1 MCRKNS
7 RTPDSLFYYGEKLLA
22 HGKKHNHLKA
32 KIEKYFAMGYATR
45 LKAKPDLAIVYL
57 DSIKLSKEANKM
69 ENVAYAYNDLGIL
82 QKQQAKYSDALSYY
96 DKGLIN
102 NPYNATKWQR
112 ITTKIVD
119 GGKHI
124 TNISLSSNKL
134 KGELPESIG
143 NLTKL
148 INLQIGSNEI
158 SGAIPST
165 FGNLAS
171 LETLYLNSNKI
182 TSLPTEM
189 SNMLALKTVYLQN
202 NEIKGN
208 LPDFTNATNLTS
220 LYISSN
226 KFQFGDFENEF
237 IDYQNL
243 QTFSYSNQAKVGVEE
258 TVDFGD
264 GYDKTLEAVVSGTN
278 NMYQWYKNGS
288 PITDATSKEYVITDA
303 TQQDAGYYFCL
314 VSNPII
320 TGFNIETQRVTLNYD
335 ETLSVNKEIVLSN
348 YIKLYPNPVK
358 DVLQIQNINNV
369 NIKKIEVYNLLG
381 KRLQLIKNPINKIN
395 ISNLSEGVYLL
406 KIDTAKGNIMKRI
419 MKK

>member
-1 MCRKNS
+1 
-7 RTPDSLFYYGEKLLA
+7 
-22 HGKKHNHLKA
+22 
-32 KIEKYFAMGYATR
+32 MGYATR